1 VCAPDSAAHILVC
14 FADAAGHVP
23 QLSRREGS
31 TEVSI
36 SHEHL
41 EVAPFRL
48 LQYSLVGSNVAAVD
62 EVGVLWF
69 PVACADNLGAMTEDK
84 ICGLHGARTNIHPGQ
99 KARVWFSL
107 LPLPGKKQTFLTLV
121 ARLYVTVCLFT
132 TTDKTAE
139 RCRIESHA
147 REFALRVSRPTA
159 CVAQNNQLFPSLCQF
174 LKAFL
179 Q

>member
-1 VCAPDSAAHILVC
+1 MCACTRDSTAHVLESFMCVHVCICVCVCLCVCVCAPDSAAHILVC

-31 TEVSI
+31 TEVSGSI

-41 EVAPFRL
+41 EIAPFRI

-84 ICGLHGARTNIHPGQ
+84 ICGLHGARTNINRGQ
-99 KARVWFSL
+99 KALVRSL
-107 LPLPGKKQTFLTLV
+107 PAP
-121 ARLYVTVCLFT
+121 R
-132 TTDKTAE
+132 
-139 RCRIESHA
+139 
-147 REFALRVSRPTA
+147 
-159 CVAQNNQLFPSLCQF
+159 
-174 LKAFL
+174 
-179 Q
+179 